1 MVQFGIHL
9 FKIYELLFIY
19 GPNSRKFYE
28 WLLHHFVAV
37 ILILFSL
44 LSNQITAGIVIL
56 IIHDASDIFSSLGR
70 GYMETKFTN
79 TIGLMIGFFAIL
91 ISSLYLRT
99 IVYPFWVVRE
109 IYLNIP
115 GQDDDWYT
123 IKFEYVFTF
132 VMTTVLLGM
141 HVFWIYFLV
150 LFGLKKIKKD
160 SNGVD
165 LKKSS

>member
-1 MVQFGIHL
+1 MEIYYMVQFGIHL

-44 LSNQITAGIVIL
+44 LSNQITTGIVIL

-79 TIGLMIGFFAIL
+79 PIGLAIGFFAIL
-91 ISSLYLRT
+91 ISWVYLRT
-99 IVYPFWVVRE
+99 IVYPFCVVKE
-109 IYLNIP
+109 VYNNIP
-115 GQDDDWYT
+115 NPDDDWYT
-123 IKFEYVFTF
+123 IKF
-132 VMTTVLLGM
+132 
-141 HVFWIYFLV
+141 
-150 LFGLKKIKKD
+150 
-160 SNGVD
+160 
-165 LKKSS
+165 

>member
-79 TIGLMIGFFAIL
+79 TIGLIAVDQTDTNSVNNT
-91 ISSLYLRT
+91 SSVPRSRAAL
-99 IVYPFWVVRE
+99 
-109 IYLNIP
+109 
-115 GQDDDWYT
+115 
-123 IKFEYVFTF
+123 
-132 VMTTVLLGM
+132 
-141 HVFWIYFLV
+141 
-150 LFGLKKIKKD
+150 
-160 SNGVD
+160 
-165 LKKSS
+165 SSAA